1 MYKYICSFCISRRL
15 TVNFFP
21 ETFLFPISSFVFASV
36 ATARVWYLW
45 NKQQKFSV
53 HMWYWPSSMG
63 WILAEFFCQSWAGK
77 MDPSSCLGLANQNER
92 FTLYHPWVLPAIMFN
107 KWSCSGAFSRHFS
120 WINSDSW
127 WFTIRHHSNFWNKL
141 IKIKSILGSTQH
153 IHEYKSHLHSNE
165 HCLSSGENKACTG
178 LKMYHLYDTGAV
190 LYWANKPLGAGDYIG
205 SY

>member
-1 MYKYICSFCISRRL
+1 M
-15 TVNFFP
+15 
-21 ETFLFPISSFVFASV
+21 FASV

-45 NKQQKFSV
+45 NKQQKCSL

-77 MDPSSCLGLANQNER
+77 MDPSSWASKSEWKIYFISPMG
-92 FTLYHPWVLPAIMFN
+92 PASYSVCN

-141 IKIKSILGSTQH
+141 IKIKSIPGSTQH
-153 IHEYKSHLHSNE
+153 IHEYESHLHSNE

-190 LYWANKPLGAGDYIG
+190 LYWANKPLGTGHYVG

>member
-1 MYKYICSFCISRRL
+1 MRRFAAYLNFWLTLHKFVRNDTDGSTTQNTWHYLEVIMYKYICSFCISWRL

-92 FTLYHPWVLPAIMFN
+92 FTLYHPWVLPAIVFV
-107 KWSCSGAFSRHFS
+107 
-120 WINSDSW
+120 INEAAVVLFPDTFLESIQTADGSQSD
-127 WFTIRHHSNFWNKL
+127 TTL
-141 IKIKSILGSTQH
+141 IFEI
-153 IHEYKSHLHSNE
+153 N
-165 HCLSSGENKACTG
+165 
-178 LKMYHLYDTGAV
+178 
-190 LYWANKPLGAGDYIG
+190 
-205 SY
+205 